1 MSQPAPPRLLPM
13 LAGGNGVPRN
23 PAGHQFEPKLDGSPH
38 SSDLCQAGGSSGMGP
53 DWEHSLGPAVPALL
67 PALAWHPWSVADGAL
82 AAEDFHSFPGHSSA
96 AASASLASHLGRG
109 VVGPAPLWRGCR
121 MWALQRSH
129 TNRKRTSC
137 SVHRSCISFGH
148 A

>member
-53 DWEHSLGPAVPALL
+53 DWEHSLGPAVTGSIHRLSAVSSLVSP
-67 PALAWHPWSVADGAL
+67 SV
-82 AAEDFHSFPGHSSA
+82 SRRSPG
-96 AASASLASHLGRG
+96 
-109 VVGPAPLWRGCR
+109 PLSR
-121 MWALQRSH
+121 
-129 TNRKRTSC
+129 
-137 SVHRSCISFGH
+137 
-148 A
+148 